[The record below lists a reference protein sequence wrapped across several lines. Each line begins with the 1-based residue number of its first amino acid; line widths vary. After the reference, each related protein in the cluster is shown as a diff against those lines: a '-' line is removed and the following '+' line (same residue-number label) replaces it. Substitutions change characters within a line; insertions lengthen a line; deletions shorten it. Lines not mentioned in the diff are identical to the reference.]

1 MKAIYLMGAT
11 GSIGQQTLD
20 ILRAYP
26 DQFRLVAFS
35 FARNLDAARAIVEEF
50 KPAAVVVADS
60 DLGQALLADFPE
72 LEQYTDLEVYA
83 AQGDY
88 DLMVNAVMGSVGLK
102 ATMAAIQ
109 AQKEIALANKETL
122 VMAGDFVMAAARDKG
137 VSILPV
143 DSEHS
148 AIFQAMQGLERQDV
162 KKLVITASGGSFR
175 DKTRAELAEVTVA
188 EALAHPNWT
197 MGAKI
202 TIDSSTMVNKGLEVI
217 EAHHLFGWDYDQIEV
232 IQHRESVVHSM
243 IELQDGAF
251 LAQLGPSDMREP
263 IQFALTYPRHKSLQD
278 SKPFDLTDIGQLHFE
293 KMDLERFPMLALAFE
308 VGRRGGSFPAV
319 YNAANEVAVAAFLAG
334 QIAYLEIESLIER
347 AVADHVEATELN
359 LERLLEIDRS
369 TREKV
374 RGWLAQ

>member
-26 DQFRLVAFS
+26 DQFRLLAFS

-232 IQHRESVVHSM
+232 IQHRESIVHSM

-263 IQFALTYPRHKSLQD
+263 IQFALTYPRHKLLQD

-319 YNAANEVAVAAFLAG
+319 YNAANEVAVAAFLDG

>member
-1 MKAIYLMGAT
+1 M
-11 GSIGQQTLD
+11 
-20 ILRAYP
+20 
-26 DQFRLVAFS
+26 
-35 FARNLDAARAIVEEF
+35 
-50 KPAAVVVADS
+50 
-60 DLGQALLADFPE
+60 
-72 LEQYTDLEVYA
+72 
-83 AQGDY
+83 
-88 DLMVNAVMGSVGLK
+88 
-102 ATMAAIQ
+102 
-109 AQKEIALANKETL
+109 
-122 VMAGDFVMAAARDKG
+122 
-137 VSILPV
+137 
-143 DSEHS
+143 
-148 AIFQAMQGLERQDV
+148 
-162 KKLVITASGGSFR
+162 
-175 DKTRAELAEVTVA
+175 VA

-217 EAHHLFGWDYDQIEV
+217 EAHHLFDWDYDQIEV
-232 IQHRESVVHSM
+232 IQHRESLVHSM
-243 IELQDGAF
+243 IEMQDGAF

-263 IQFALTYPRHKSLQD
+263 IQFALTYPRHQPLQN

-293 KMDLERFPMLALAFE
+293 KLDLERFPMLALAFE

-319 YNAANEVAVAAFLAG
+319 YNAANEVAVAAFLDG

>member
-26 DQFRLVAFS
+26 DQFRLLAFS
-35 FARNLDAARAIVEEF
+35 FAQNIDAARAIVEEF

-72 LEQYTDLEVYA
+72 LEQYTDLEAYA

-102 ATMAAIQ
+102 ATLAAIQ

-217 EAHHLFGWDYDQIEV
+217 EAHHLFDWDYDQIEV
-232 IQHRESVVHSM
+232 IQHRESLVHSM
-243 IELQDGAF
+243 IEMQDGAF

-263 IQFALTYPRHKSLQD
+263 IQFALTYPRHQPLQN

-293 KMDLERFPMLALAFE
+293 KLDLERFPVLALAFE

-319 YNAANEVAVAAFLAG
+319 YNAANEVAVAAFLDG

>member
-26 DQFRLVAFS
+26 DQFRLLAFS
-35 FARNLDAARAIVEEF
+35 FAQNLDAARAIVEEF

-60 DLGQALLADFPE
+60 GLGQALLADFPE
-72 LEQYTDLEVYA
+72 LEQYTDLEAYA
-83 AQGDY
+83 IQGDY

-109 AQKEIALANKETL
+109 AQKEIALANKEAL

-217 EAHHLFGWDYDQIEV
+217 EAHYLFGWDYDQIEV
-232 IQHRESVVHSM
+232 IQHRESIVHSM

-263 IQFALTYPRHKSLQD
+263 IQFALTYPRHKPLQD

-319 YNAANEVAVAAFLAG
+319 YNAANEVAVAAFLDG

>member
-1 MKAIYLMGAT
+1 MGAT
-11 GSIGQQTLD
+11 GSIGQQALE
-20 ILRAYP
+20 IIRAHP
-26 DQFRLVAFS
+26 DRFRLAAFS
-35 FARNLDAARAIVEEF
+35 FATNLEAARSIVEEF
-50 KPAAVVVADS
+50 KPATVIVADQA
-60 DLGQALLADFPE
+60 LGQALLADYPG
-72 LEQYTDLEVYA
+72 LEHVQDLAAYA
-83 AQGDY
+83 ADGSY
-88 DLMVNAVMGSVGLK
+88 DLMVNAVMGSVGLP

-109 AQKEIALANKETL
+109 AHKEIALANKETL
-122 VMAGDFVMAAARDKG
+122 VMAGDFVMAAAKEQG
-137 VSILPV
+137 VQILPV

-148 AIFQAMQGLERQDV
+148 AIFQVMQGLERQDV

-175 DKTRAELAEVTVA
+175 DKSRAELEEVTVE
-188 EALAHPNWT
+188 EALAHPNWA

-217 EAHHLFGWDYDQIEV
+217 EAHHLFGWDYDQIDV
-232 IQHRESVVHSM
+232 IQHRESIVHSM

-263 IQFALTYPRHKSLQD
+263 IQFAMTYPHHKALVKP
-278 SKPFDLTDIGQLHFE
+278 KPFDLTEIGQLHFE

-319 YNAANEVAVAAFLAG
+319 YNAANEVAVAAFLGG

-347 AVADHVEATELN
+347 AVAEHTEVNYLN
-359 LERLLEIDRS
+359 LNRILDIDRS

>member
-26 DQFRLVAFS
+26 DQFRLLAFS
-35 FARNLDAARAIVEEF
+35 FAQNIDAARAIVEEF

-72 LEQYTDLEVYA
+72 LEQYTDLEAYA

-102 ATMAAIQ
+102 ATLAAIQ

-217 EAHHLFGWDYDQIEV
+217 EAHHLFDWDYDQIEV
-232 IQHRESVVHSM
+232 IQHRESLVHSM
-243 IELQDGAF
+243 IEMQDGAF

-263 IQFALTYPRHKSLQD
+263 IQFALTYPRHQPLQN

-293 KMDLERFPMLALAFE
+293 KLDLERFPMLALAFE

-319 YNAANEVAVAAFLAG
+319 YNAANEVAVAAFLDG

>member
-1 MKAIYLMGAT
+1 MKSVYLMGAT

-26 DQFRLVAFS
+26 DQFRLAAFS
-35 FARNLDAARAIVEEF
+35 FAQNLDAARAIVEEF
-50 KPAAVVVADS
+50 KPAAVIVADS
-60 DLGQALLADFPE
+60 DLAQALLAVYP
-72 LEQYTDLEVYA
+72 DLEHYPVLEAYA

-175 DKTRAELAEVTVA
+175 DKTRAELEAVTVA

-232 IQHRESVVHSM
+232 IQHRESLVHSM

-263 IQFALTYPRHKSLQD
+263 IQFAMTYPRHKPLQHP
-278 SKPFDLTDIGQLHFE
+278 KPFDLTEIGQLHFE
-293 KMDLERFPMLALAFE
+293 KMDLERFPMLALAFD

-319 YNAANEVAVAAFLAG
+319 YNAANEVAVAAFLDG
-334 QIAYLEIESLIER
+334 RIAYLDIEKLIEQ
-347 AVADHVEATELN
+347 AVADHVEDKELD
-359 LERLLEIDRS
+359 LDRLLAIDRS

>member
-26 DQFRLVAFS
+26 DQFRLLAFS
-35 FARNLDAARAIVEEF
+35 FAQNIDAARAIVEEF

-72 LEQYTDLEVYA
+72 LEQYTDLEAYA

-102 ATMAAIQ
+102 ATLAAIQ

-197 MGAKI
+197 MGA
-202 TIDSSTMVNKGLEVI
+202 GE
-217 EAHHLFGWDYDQIEV
+217 WDIVLMCIYI
-232 IQHRESVVHSM
+232 
-243 IELQDGAF
+243 
-251 LAQLGPSDMREP
+251 
-263 IQFALTYPRHKSLQD
+263 
-278 SKPFDLTDIGQLHFE
+278 
-293 KMDLERFPMLALAFE
+293 
-308 VGRRGGSFPAV
+308 
-319 YNAANEVAVAAFLAG
+319 NA
-334 QIAYLEIESLIER
+334 Y
-347 AVADHVEATELN
+347 
-359 LERLLEIDRS
+359 
-369 TREKV
+369 
-374 RGWLAQ
+374 

>member
-1 MKAIYLMGAT
+1 MKAIYLMGST

-35 FARNLDAARAIVEEF
+35 FAQNLDAARAIVEEF

-72 LEQYTDLEVYA
+72 LEQYTDLEAYA

-102 ATMAAIQ
+102 ATLAAIQ

-232 IQHRESVVHSM
+232 IQHRESLVHSM
-243 IELQDGAF
+243 IEMQDGAF

-263 IQFALTYPRHKSLQD
+263 IQFALTYPRHQPLQN

-293 KMDLERFPMLALAFE
+293 KLDLERFPMLALAFE

-319 YNAANEVAVAAFLAG
+319 YNAANEVAVAAFLDG

>member
-26 DQFRLVAFS
+26 GQFRLVAFS
-35 FARNLDAARAIVEEF
+35 FAQNLDAARAIVEEF

-72 LEQYTDLEVYA
+72 LEQYTDLEAYA
-83 AQGDY
+83 AHGDY

-102 ATMAAIQ
+102 ATLAAIQ

-175 DKTRAELAEVTVA
+175 DKTRAELEAVTVA

-232 IQHRESVVHSM
+232 IQHRESIVHSM
-243 IELQDGAF
+243 IEMQDGAF

-263 IQFALTYPRHKSLQD
+263 IQFALTYPRHKPLQD
-278 SKPFDLTDIGQLHFE
+278 SKPFDLADIGQLHFE

-319 YNAANEVAVAAFLAG
+319 YNAANEVAVAAFLDG
-334 QIAYLEIESLIER
+334 QITYLKIESLIER
-347 AVADHVEATELN
+347 AVADHVEATELS